1 MFFILE
7 RKTTYDNAVVMP
19 LDIHVEPV
27 VAFRASSGSV
37 SDDSGYEIPNIKKTV
52 QSQGQAGQHK
62 KRWNNRDVEDK
73 EVIDDPDYVIPA
85 VHNTK
90 SLGQAGASTA
100 EPQHGKRWNY
110 RNVEDNVVIDDP
122 GYEIPNMPDVKTAI
136 SPDQSGA
143 GALYAQPESENGDD
157 GGYVKDNEMEGGLGY
172 LIPAD
177 AKKTTLAL
185 GKDTDNSTLKG

>member
-143 GALYAQPESENGDD
+143 GALYAQPEGEKGDN
-157 GGYVKDNEMEGGLGY
+157 GGYVNDNEMEGGLGY

>member
-52 QSQGQAGQHK
+52 QSPGQAGQHK

-110 RNVEDNVVIDDP
+110 RNVEDNVVIDD
-122 GYEIPNMPDVKTAI
+122 
-136 SPDQSGA
+136 S
-143 GALYAQPESENGDD
+143 
-157 GGYVKDNEMEGGLGY
+157 GYV
-172 LIPAD
+172 IPASKIQNRQ
-177 AKKTTLAL
+177 AKQVP
-185 GKDTDNSTLKG
+185 